1 MCGLARCGGHNGCIH
16 VTVHIEEDSVS
27 SPSERARVPSIR
39 DVARLAGVSHQTVSR
54 VLNDHPSIRPETK
67 ARVLDAISVLD
78 YRPNV
83 AARALATSRSNTLG
97 VLSATIG
104 EFGPTSSMASIEDAA
119 RAQGYAVSTLNL
131 PATTPEAIG
140 QAVRQLVSEKVDGL
154 VVLAPQVRVFNVLRG
169 MAVSVPFV
177 SLQTASG
184 SDGISLSAD
193 QVAGARMITEY
204 LIRLGHTDIL
214 HLAGPQDW
222 IEAESRMRGYLDALR
237 EADLPTF
244 PPIRGDWTAD
254 FGYFVGQELARRR
267 DFTAVFAANDVMA
280 IGLMHGFR
288 DAGLRVPADI
298 SVVGFDDVPVAA
310 HVAPPLTTVH
320 QDFPELGRR
329 AVQILLAEIRGEETP
344 SFGPVVPVLCGRES
358 AASR

>member
-1 MCGLARCGGHNGCIH
+1 M
-16 VTVHIEEDSVS
+16 S
-27 SPSERARVPSIR
+27 SPSERARTPSIR

-54 VLNDHPSIRPETK
+54 VLNEHPSIRPETK
-67 ARVLDAISVLD
+67 ARVLDAIAVLD

-83 AARALATSRSNTLG
+83 AARALATSRSSTLG
-97 VLSATIG
+97 ILSATTG
-104 EFGPTSSMASIEDAA
+104 EFGPTSSIAGIENAA
-119 RAQGYAVSTLNL
+119 RAAGYAVSTLNL
-131 PATTPEAIG
+131 PDTTPEAIG
-140 QAVRQLVSEKVDGL
+140 AAVRQLIREHVDGI

-169 MAVSVPFV
+169 LAVSVPVV

-184 SDGISLSAD
+184 SDGVTLSAD

-237 EADLPTF
+237 DADLPTF

-254 FGYFVGQELARRR
+254 FGYFAGTELARRR

-288 DAGLRVPADI
+288 DAGLRVPADV
-298 SVVGFDDVPVAA
+298 SVVGFDDIPVAA

-329 AVQILLAEIRGEETP
+329 AVQILLAQFRGEEP
-344 SFGPVVPVLCGRES
+344 PVFGPVVPVLCGRES
-358 AASR
+358 ATSR

>member
-1 MCGLARCGGHNGCIH
+1 MSNA
-16 VTVHIEEDSVS
+16 
-27 SPSERARVPSIR
+27 SERARLPSIR

-67 ARVLDAISVLD
+67 KRVQDAIAVLD
-78 YRPNV
+78 YKPNL
-83 AARALATSRSNTLG
+83 AARALVTSRSRTIG
-97 VLSATIG
+97 ILSATIG
-104 EFGPTSSMASIEDAA
+104 EFGPTSSIASIEDAA
-119 RAQGYAVSTLNL
+119 RVEGYSVTTVNL

-140 QAVRQLVSEKVDGL
+140 DAIRQLGREQVSGI

-169 MAVSVPFV
+169 MAVGVPFV

-184 SDGISLSAD
+184 SDGFSLSAD
-193 QVAGARMITEY
+193 QVAGARAVTEH
-204 LIRLGHTDIL
+204 LISLGHSDIV

-254 FGYFVGQELARRR
+254 FGHFAGTELARRR
-267 DFTAVFAANDVMA
+267 DFTAVFAANDLMA

-288 DAGLRVPADI
+288 DAGIEVPRQV
-298 SVVGFDDVPVAA
+298 SVVGFDDIPVAA
-310 HVAPPLTTVH
+310 HVWPPLTTVH
-320 QDFPELGRR
+320 QDFPSLGRR
-329 AVQILLAEIRGEETP
+329 AVHILLAQIRGEDVPE
-344 SFGPVVPVLCGRES
+344 FGPAVPQLRLRS
-358 AASR
+358 SSASR